1 MKINVCLTI
10 LLHLV
15 LVPGQCDESYLGEFP
30 DKDND
35 TSYRLKPQID
45 TSDILKVSVK
55 KPIQINDGED
65 RSYIKTNMTNDGENK
80 DKEKSIEPN
89 DGENSDIKKSNKH
102 NVGENNNK
110 EKSIK
115 PNDGENSDTK
125 KSNKPNVG
133 EDIDDIEKTRKR
145 ADPPGQQNFFS
156 FFMQQ
161 QRYSKLFETMI
172 TFLNEYGFVYI
183 VCMLYIFYR
192 SILNTKLKNNAMHPE
207 TLSRKYKSSKK
218 RRKKAIN
225 MKIKILFY
233 IWMVTQPQGNDGPII
248 TLILLTAIKGKLN
261 AAPPKLN
268 RMGHFQVNSPAT
280 NRCWHN
286 LGGVRFSAQHDD
298 NMEYGEISKMNHN
311 KKNTYTT
318 WKPSLFFD
326 AYQ

>member
-45 TSDILKVSVK
+45 KSYILKVSVK

-89 DGENSDIKKSNKH
+89 DGENIDIKKPNKH
-102 NVGENNNK
+102 NVGEDNDK

-133 EDIDDIEKTRKR
+133 EDIVNIEMTRKR
-145 ADPPGQQNFFS
+145 ADPPGQQNSFG

-161 QRYSKLFETMI
+161 QRYSKLYEMMI

-183 VCMLYIFYR
+183 LCMLYILYR
-192 SILNTKLKNNAMHPE
+192 SILNTKIKNNA
-207 TLSRKYKSSKK
+207 LSRKYKS
-218 RRKKAIN
+218 
-225 MKIKILFY
+225 LF
-233 IWMVTQPQGNDGPII
+233 
-248 TLILLTAIKGKLN
+248 
-261 AAPPKLN
+261 
-268 RMGHFQVNSPAT
+268 
-280 NRCWHN
+280 
-286 LGGVRFSAQHDD
+286 
-298 NMEYGEISKMNHN
+298 
-311 KKNTYTT
+311 
-318 WKPSLFFD
+318 
-326 AYQ
+326 